1 MKLTKYLF
9 LLLIAA
15 LPSCLQAQDDADVRI
30 YNQAEAD
37 YNTGR
42 VEQAHQTL
50 KDHVGGFSGELK
62 IHAYRMLSLCSL
74 EMGNEEEARK
84 YVQLILM
91 EEPFFRASDRDPQ
104 RFKDL
109 VEAGNRETA
118 TISTASSKDEAMSEV
133 PVPVTL
139 ITSEMIR
146 DCSAR
151 NLKEVLLA
159 YVPGMNNVDCND
171 DINISMRGIYS
182 NGQEKIL
189 IMVNGHRLNSYCTN
203 IAAPDFS
210 ISLEKVKQIE
220 VLRGPASSLYG
231 GVALT
236 AVVNIITKQGGDV
249 DGIRLKGGIGNFG
262 QYRGDFLFGKHYAD
276 IDVLLWGS
284 LYRSK
289 GQTFYVPA
297 ENTGMKRY
305 GGDITVGGIG
315 NKPSYDLGV
324 TITWKNRVKFF
335 YDTHFSQVISPFT
348 ASYGYSPYDRDRY
361 MTFNGISPSYAT
373 RSHHIDFSYNR
384 NLFDDALHLQ
394 GSVTYDNSELT
405 QYQVISDS
413 SITSASTLLGLPQQL
428 NVAFSESEG
437 IFRYINGQENTIGAQ
452 LRGDFSYNRKNE
464 KKEGVVTFGAQFTHF
479 SLDDVRYVIGVEFE
493 STLLESNTIAK
504 LGKGTENSFNTF
516 LQLKQRWNNF
526 IFNAGLRFD
535 HHWHYNKQSINELSP
550 RLAIIYTQ
558 PKWNVKLS
566 YSKSFVDAPYFYR
579 KTNYYITHELQNL
592 TSQTEDQGQKNDIT
606 LLSEYLHS
614 FQLTLASTKWIDG
627 LDLELTGYY
636 NRATNL
642 IYKSILTHENAG
654 VMKSLGAELTGSY
667 RNGRLAA
674 NLTVSWQHVLESE
687 IYNRNISTAYS
698 IPKLTVNAVLGWNV
712 TKRLRLH
719 THLSVETKK
728 ICYQIDLAQ
737 QTLVENTLDP
747 LALLTLGAR
756 YSLGFIEIGANCHNL
771 FNTLYYRGGFSSGLI
786 PQQGR
791 SYMGYVSLKF

>member
-1 MKLTKYLF
+1 MKLTKYL
-9 LLLIAA
+9 LMLLIVA
-15 LPSCLQAQDDADVRI
+15 LPSCLLAQDDADVRI
-30 YNQAEAD
+30 FNQAEAD
-37 YNTGR
+37 YNSGR
-42 VEQAHQTL
+42 VEQALHQL
-50 KDHVGGFSGELK
+50 KNHVGGFSGELK
-62 IHAYRMLSLCSL
+62 IHAYRMMSLCSL

-84 YVQLILM
+84 YAQLILM
-91 EEPFFRASDRDPQ
+91 EEPFFRASERDPQ

-109 VEAGNRETA
+109 IDAGSRETA
-118 TISTASSKDEAMSEV
+118 TISTASSKDEALSEV

-151 NLKEVLLA
+151 NLKDVLIA
-159 YVPGMNNVDCND
+159 YVPGMNDVDCND

-231 GVALT
+231 GVALS

-249 DGIRLKGGIGNFG
+249 DGIQLKGGIGNFG

-276 IDVLLWGS
+276 IDVLVWGS

-289 GQTFYVPA
+289 GQNFYIPA
-297 ENTGMKRY
+297 ENTGLKRY

-324 TITWKNRVKFF
+324 TVTWKNRVKFF

-361 MTFNGISPSYAT
+361 MTFNGIGPSYAT
-373 RSHHIDFSYNR
+373 RSHHIDFSYSR

-394 GSVTYDNSELT
+394 GSVTYDNSDLT
-405 QYQVISDS
+405 HYQVISDS
-413 SITSASTLLGLPQQL
+413 SFNSASILLGVPQQL
-428 NVAFSESEG
+428 DIAFSKSEG
-437 IFRYINGQENTIGAQ
+437 IFRYINGQENTLGAQ
-452 LRGDFSYNRKNE
+452 IRGDFSYNRKNE
-464 KKEGVVTFGAQFTHF
+464 KKEGVVTFGAQFNHF
-479 SLDDVRYVIGVEFE
+479 SLEDVRYLIGVEYE
-493 STLLESNTIAK
+493 IALLESNTIAK

-516 LQLKQRWNNF
+516 VQLKQRWNNF

-535 HHWHYNKQSINELSP
+535 HYRHYNEQSINELSP

-579 KTNYYITHELQNL
+579 KTNYYINDMKNINTLSEVQQP
-592 TSQTEDQGQKNDIT
+592 TNDIT

-614 FQLTLASTKWIDG
+614 FQLTLASTKWVDG

-642 IYKSILTHENAG
+642 IYKSVLTHENAG
-654 VMKSLGAELTGSY
+654 IMKSIGAELTGSY
-667 RNGRLAA
+667 RKGRLAA

-687 IYNRNISTAYS
+687 IYQRDISTAYS
-698 IPKLTVNAVLGWNV
+698 IPQLTVNAVLGWNV
-712 TKRLRLH
+712 TKRLRLN
-719 THLSVETKK
+719 THLVVESKK
-728 ICYQIDLAQ
+728 SCYQVDLVK
-737 QTLVENTLDP
+737 QTLVESTLDP

-756 YSLGFIEIGANCHNL
+756 YSFGFIEIGANCHNL

-791 SYMGYVSLKF
+791 SFMGYVSLKF